1 MILVTLGTQDKS
13 FIRLVKEID
22 RLVENKVIKEKV
34 VVQLGCTKFKSKN
47 LETFDLIE
55 FDKLEKL
62 TKDASL
68 IITHG
73 GVGSILTGLKYDK
86 KVIALPRLSKYKE
99 HTNDHQIQI
108 VNEFY
113 NTGYI
118 LKCDEPKELESVL
131 KQVKDFKPKKYK
143 SNTANLVK
151 MIDDY
156 IESI

>member
-13 FIRLVKEID
+13 FTRLVKEID
-22 RLVENKVIKEKV
+22 KLVEKKVIKEKV
-34 VVQLGCTKFKSKN
+34 IVQLGCTKYKSKN

-55 FDKLEKL
+55 FDKLEQM
-62 TKDASL
+62 TKDANL

-118 LKCDEPKELESVL
+118 LKCDEPKDLEKVL
-131 KQVKDFKPKKYK
+131 KEVKDFKPKKYE
-143 SNTANLVK
+143 SNTKNMVK
-151 MIDDY
+151 MIENY
-156 IESI
+156 IDNL

>member
-22 RLVENKVIKEKV
+22 RLVSKKIIKEKV
-34 VVQLGCTKFKSKN
+34 IVQLGCTKYKSKD

-62 TKDASL
+62 TKEANL

-86 KVIALPRLSKYKE
+86 KVIALPRLAKYKE

-118 LKCDEPKELESVL
+118 LKCDDPKDLEEVL

-143 SNTANLVK
+143 SNTANMVK
-151 MIDDY
+151 LIEDFIDNL
-156 IESI
+156 

>member
-13 FIRLVKEID
+13 FTRLVKEID
-22 RLVENKVIKEKV
+22 KLVEKKVIKEKV
-34 VVQLGCTKFKSKN
+34 IVQLGCTKYKSKN

-55 FDKLEKL
+55 FDKLEQM
-62 TKDASL
+62 TKDANL

-86 KVIALPRLSKYKE
+86 KVIAIPRLSKYKE

-118 LKCDEPKELESVL
+118 LKCDEPKDLEKVL
-131 KQVKDFKPKKYK
+131 KEVKDFKPKKYE
-143 SNTANLVK
+143 SNTKNLVK
-151 MIDDY
+151 MIEDY
-156 IESI
+156 IDNL